1 MLKNSRSVSVDLR
14 RRKSFMNLE
23 HFNPQSL
30 ALIGMIVM
38 ILIISVLCVAAYP
51 NSNMFTGI

>member
-23 HFNPQSL
+23 QFNLQSF